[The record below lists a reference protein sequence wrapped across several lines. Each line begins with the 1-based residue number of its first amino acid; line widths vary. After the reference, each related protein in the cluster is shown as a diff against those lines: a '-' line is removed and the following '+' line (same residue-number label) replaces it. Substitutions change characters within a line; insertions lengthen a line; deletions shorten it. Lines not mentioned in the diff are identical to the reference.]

1 MRRETVA
8 LPGESADPNAGYPRR
23 VQRRTPDCGAEEKK
37 GEEATGQRTADGHEG
52 GTQTDLRRGLDLYR
66 RHQCNDG
73 IHGDLGNRYGYESL
87 SGRGPPHFVDGLGPK
102 QRHQQ
107 RKNCGAGQKESEDT
121 ALPSYC
127 ARRPPRC
134 WRATPIWELAIAIC
148 AGNYQRSKPQSK
160 RWPAILRC

>member
-52 GTQTDLRRGLDLYR
+52 GTQTDLRRRLDLYR

-87 SGRGPPHFVDGLGPK
+87 PGRGPPNFVDGL
-102 QRHQQ
+102 
-107 RKNCGAGQKESEDT
+107 A
-121 ALPSYC
+121 PSNDISSGKIVG
-127 ARRPPRC
+127 R
-134 WRATPIWELAIAIC
+134 
-148 AGNYQRSKPQSK
+148 GKK
-160 RWPAILRC
+160 KV